1 PFDFNEPS
9 PDDMVLEKRK
19 QAFKQKKSE
28 QYNIK
33 SDTKPAAAKPAAG
46 GAKPQQPATPKKAPA
61 AAAATAAE
69 EKEKEKEAEVDSVA
83 KALDEVSLSE
93 KIAKKQVKQMPDGK
107 RREIEAQIKAEQQS
121 EGSKRNLSMVVIG
134 HVDAGKSTIMGH
146 LLHLCGHVDKKTIT
160 KYERDSKVL
169 GKGSFSFAWVLDEQE
184 EERARGVTMDVAVRR
199 LETENRR
206 ITLLDAP
213 GHRDFVPNMLDADV
227 STRQISGTAQADVAV
242 LVIDSS
248 PGEFEAGFAADGQ
261 TKEHALLA
269 RSLGVMQ
276 LTVVVNKMDAV
287 DWSKER
293 FEEVQNIV
301 GAFLKQAGF
310 LLKNVTW
317 VPCSGLTGENL
328 IARKDPKLTAWYSG
342 PTLVQSID
350 SFRPGQRPTEKPL
363 RFCVSDVFKSGS
375 LGVGAVGKVETGIV
389 SVGDKAPRPPPSSL
403 LVMPIGELC
412 TVKSIQAHEESV
424 KWAQAGDNVEL
435 TVQGLDVVSFKVG
448 SVLCDPEHP
457 VRVATA
463 FKAQIYVFPTQ
474 IPIIKGFQAVMH
486 THTLHEPAHLSKLVA
501 IIDQASGEVKK
512 KRPRCL
518 TEKMTAVV
526 EVVTLKP
533 VCIELFRDYKQL
545 GRFMLRSGGRTVA
558 AGLISEII
566 H

>member
-1 PFDFNEPS
+1 
-9 PDDMVLEKRK
+9 
-19 QAFKQKKSE
+19 
-28 QYNIK
+28 
-33 SDTKPAAAKPAAG
+33 
-46 GAKPQQPATPKKAPA
+46 
-61 AAAATAAE
+61 
-69 EKEKEKEAEVDSVA
+69 VDSLG

-93 KIAKKQVKQMPDGK
+93 KMYVTRATAHTHAHAPPHATHFASVQYSAKKQVKQMPDSK
-107 RREIEAQIKAEQQS
+107 RREIETQIKAEQQS

-213 GHRDFVPNMLDADV
+213 GHRDFVPNMVRSFSFLFLSLGSTLTSA
-227 STRQISGTAQADVAV
+227 TRQISGTAQADVAV

-276 LTVVVNKMDAV
+276 LTVVVNKMDAVRRFPSCRVVSCCDYVRAIMESDRIVDTHQV

-342 PTLVQSID
+342 PTLVQSI
-350 SFRPGQRPTEKPL
+350 GT
-363 RFCVSDVFKSGS
+363 
-375 LGVGAVGKVETGIV
+375 
-389 SVGDKAPRPPPSSL
+389 SSL
-403 LVMPIGELC
+403 HHL
-412 TVKSIQAHEESV
+412 
-424 KWAQAGDNVEL
+424 
-435 TVQGLDVVSFKVG
+435 F
-448 SVLCDPEHP
+448 
-457 VRVATA
+457 
-463 FKAQIYVFPTQ
+463 
-474 IPIIKGFQAVMH
+474 II
-486 THTLHEPAHLSKLVA
+486 L
-501 IIDQASGEVKK
+501 
-512 KRPRCL
+512 
-518 TEKMTAVV
+518 
-526 EVVTLKP
+526 
-533 VCIELFRDYKQL
+533 LFL
-545 GRFMLRSGGRTVA
+545 LN
-558 AGLISEII
+558 